1 MQFPSLQ
8 LILLKATRR
17 VRSKVQVS
25 RSKRGAL
32 GLLGLAL
39 AFTLSSCSEPSK
51 IYSKNQQL
59 GVFFTVPNGWYQIP
73 EEEIRSYEVEG
84 ADAAAKTKA
93 DLVLWQEAYSESKET
108 SAKNLLQLEA
118 PKALT
123 AFARVRALTVE
134 ESDAMS
140 YNGLRNLILPVTD
153 LITGQSQI
161 VDEFQLLDEKE
172 VVGES
177 ARGLET
183 VFSFTPKGGTN
194 ETVHQTALL
203 ANDRRSIYFFLVRC
217 TTECFN
223 ESEKS
228 VSEIV
233 KSFTVKG
240 NR

>member
-1 MQFPSLQ
+1 MRKVTWLIGLSL
-8 LILLKATRR
+8 
-17 VRSKVQVS
+17 
-25 RSKRGAL
+25 AL
-32 GLLGLAL
+32 GLTACTG
-39 AFTLSSCSEPSK
+39 PSK
-51 IYSKNQQL
+51 IYSSNQQL
-59 GVFFTVPNGWYQIP
+59 GVYFTVPTGWYVIP
-73 EEEIRSYEVEG
+73 EEDIRTYEVAG

-93 DLVLWQEAYSESKET
+93 DLVLWQEAYSASKET

-161 VDEFQLLDEKE
+161 VDEFQLLDESE
-172 VVGES
+172 VVNDS
-177 ARGLET
+177 ARGLQT
-183 VFSFTPKGGTN
+183 LFSFTPKGGTN

-203 ANDRRSIYFFLVRC
+203 SNDRQSIYFFLVRC

-240 NR
+240 SR